1 MPYKNFQPIQLT
13 ASEVNTYL
21 MNQSVMVF
29 ANSTARSAALTLPT
43 EGMVTYLQDTD
54 ELEIYNGSAWLRAVV
69 TSDDESI
76 STSGNITSSAGNI
89 AATTGTVTAN
99 GNITSSAGNIS
110 ATTGNLTAGGSAT
123 ISGDLTV
130 DTSSLRVDATNNV
143 VGIMTATPATGQY
156 NDWSVD
162 IASGRVRIAGQRS
175 GGTAGIALG
184 TGTPDANWYNGT
196 AFMGLDGSANSS
208 SVGFWHSGAWRQL
221 VLQTGQTVF
230 PYQPYFNARNGS
242 GNLTFTGVWN
252 PATVFVNN
260 QSRYNTSNGR
270 FTAGVAGYVL
280 CAFSSLIN
288 TPLNTSHFYVY
299 FMVDG
304 VEKTVR
310 VHTDYNQ
317 PRNYEPVTNVAI
329 VYLPSASSYVE
340 CYVVCQDSAAIYGSP
355 WGGGL
360 SYALLG

>member
-1 MPYKNFQPIQLT
+1 MPYKNFQPQQLT

-29 ANSTARSAALTLPT
+29 ANSAARSAALTLPT

-89 AATTGTVTAN
+89 AATTG
-99 GNITSSAGNIS
+99 
-110 ATTGNLTAGGSAT
+110 NLTAGGSAT
-123 ISGDLTV
+123 ITGGLTV
-130 DTSSLRVDATNNV
+130 DTSSLRVDATNDV

-162 IASGRVRIAGQRS
+162 IASGRVRIGGQRS
-175 GGTAGIALG
+175 GGTAGITLG
-184 TGTPDANWYNGT
+184 TGTPTANWYNEA
-196 AFMGLDGSANSS
+196 AFIGLDGAANSS
-208 SVGFWHSGAWRQL
+208 NVGFWHSGAWRQL
-221 VLQTGQTVF
+221 IAQTGQTVF
-230 PYQPYFNARNGS
+230 PYQPYFHGRNGS

-270 FTAGVAGYVL
+270 FTPGVAGYVL
-280 CAFSSLIN
+280 CAFASLIN
-288 TPLNTSHFYVY
+288 TPLNNSHFYVY
-299 FMVDG
+299 FNVDG
-304 VEKTVR
+304 AEKTVR
-310 VHTDYNQ
+310 VHTDYAQ
-317 PRNYEPVTNVAI
+317 PRSYEPVTNVAI
-329 VYLPSASSYVE
+329 VYVPTASSYVE
-340 CYVVCQDSAAIYGSP
+340 CLVHCQESAAIYGSP

-360 SYALLG
+360 TYALLG